1 MISKFHDVQRELF
14 TNQRKAGQASNL
26 SSSNGSWG
34 SPLQL
39 VRFLCVSCVRW
50 AELLFPG
57 SSARTGWKPVLR
69 WRRVLSQ
76 ALVFLAIGSG
86 IASAA
91 EGEQAASELKGLIL
105 LKSQESVVKEGHPSL
120 AVTGLVVKDIEILKN
135 PEFEKRMQPFFG
147 RQIDQTL
154 LKDIQTAVQTHY
166 RQKGFPIVDPVFP
179 PQTVSGGVL
188 QLVVIE
194 SKLGK
199 VVFEG
204 TNKWTKT
211 EYIRKNLRLIEG
223 EPIDEGQ
230 LTSDLNWL
238 NRNKFRSID
247 ALYKPGEGRLESDL
261 VIRTSER
268 LPLGGSLSI
277 DNTGNRL
284 VGETRLSAGVDW
296 GKAFGLHDHL
306 FSYRFITDSEFEL
319 LKAHVFTY
327 SIFLPWRHTLTLSG
341 SYADVKGDIPNFPV
355 TQQGSTYQAN
365 LRYGVPLPNLGS
377 YRHELQ
383 LGADFRHMDNN
394 LEFNFVNIFAETTEI
409 AQAMFGYSGLL
420 PDDWGSTLVGAEVY
434 YSPGNLT
441 DMNDDAAFGNS
452 YPSAEADYV
461 YARFNL
467 ERITRL
473 LAGFSWRV
481 SGAYQ
486 IADGNLVPSEQL
498 GLGGSFTVRGYE
510 ERTTAGAEGFL
521 ISNELRAPAFSVG
534 KFFDKT
540 AKDQLQVL
548 GFFDYGQTS
557 NRILLANEDPHVL
570 LKSAGVGLRYQVSRF
585 LSVRFDYGWQVDDPI
600 PGLGK
605 SRGHVSASYSF

>member
-1 MISKFHDVQRELF
+1 LELV
-14 TNQRKAGQASNL
+14 L
-26 SSSNGSWG
+26 SLALLFLAFG
-34 SPLQL
+34 SP
-39 VRFLCVSCVRW
+39 FT
-50 AELLFPG
+50 A
-57 SSARTGWKPVLR
+57 
-69 WRRVLSQ
+69 
-76 ALVFLAIGSG
+76 
-86 IASAA
+86 AA
-91 EGEQAASELKGLIL
+91 EAEKSVSELKGLIF
-105 LKSQESVVKEGHPSL
+105 LKSQDQILKEDDPGL
-120 AVTGLVVKDIEILKN
+120 AVSGLVVKEVELLKE
-135 PEFEKRMQPFFG
+135 PEFDRRMQPFFG
-147 RQIDQTL
+147 KPIDQNL
-154 LKDIQTAVQTHY
+154 LKDIQTAVQTYY
-166 RQKGFPIVDPVFP
+166 RRKGFPIVDPVFP
-179 PQTVSGGVL
+179 PQTVARGVL

-211 EYIRKNLRLIEG
+211 GYLQKNLRLKQG
-223 EPIDEGQ
+223 EPIDERK

-268 LPLGGSLSI
+268 FPLGGSLSI

-284 VGETRLSAGVDW
+284 VGESRLSAGVDW
-296 GKAFGLHDHL
+296 GKAFGIHDHL
-306 FSYRFITDSEFEL
+306 LSYRFITDSEFEF
-319 LKAHVFTY
+319 LKAHVFNY
-327 SIFLPWRHTLTLSG
+327 SVFLPWRHTLTLSG
-341 SYADVKGDIPNFPV
+341 SYADVKGNIPNVPV

-365 LRYGVPLPNLGS
+365 LRYGVPLPNIGS

-383 LGADFRHMDNN
+383 LGADFRHLDNS

-409 AQAMFGYSGLL
+409 AQGMFGYSGLL

-441 DMNDDAAFGNS
+441 GRNDDTAFGNS
-452 YPSAEADYV
+452 YPSAEADYA

-467 ERITRL
+467 ERVTRL
-473 LAGFSWRV
+473 MAGFSWRV

-510 ERTTAGAEGFL
+510 ERMAAGAEGFL

-534 KFFDKT
+534 KLFDKT

-557 NRILLANEDPHVL
+557 NRVLLANEDPHVL
-570 LKSAGVGLRYQVSRF
+570 LKSAGAGLRYQVSRF
-585 LSVRFDYGWQVDDPI
+585 LSVRFDYGWQIDDPL